1 MNTTNTTTSTPQTW
15 SDLFKS
21 DQPIDFQA
29 FLQSDL
35 LAEAR
40 RKKKTVAIVRHMAG
54 SISIIASAAII
65 WHILRSYDGLSTTYH
80 RLVFGLCICDIILS
94 SVIALSTTMAPKE
107 MEYFIPNARGNVA
120 SCDAQGFLYVVG
132 FAPSSL
138 YNCSLCFYYL
148 AIIKYSK
155 KEDYIRNKLEPWF
168 HGISIILP
176 LVSGVIL
183 LAAKAFNSGSYD
195 VCLLAQ
201 SKPPHCIGYENGYTP
216 KGYNIQCGRANT
228 IWLY

>member
-80 RLVFGLCICDIILS
+80 RLVLSLCIADIVFHLPLPYPIRWYQKNWNMACHLRKAMWRAVIL
-94 SVIALSTTMAPKE
+94 K
-107 MEYFIPNARGNVA
+107 VA
-120 SCDAQGFLYVVG
+120 SLLQGL
-132 FAPSSL
+132 
-138 YNCSLCFYYL
+138 
-148 AIIKYSK
+148 
-155 KEDYIRNKLEPWF
+155 
-168 HGISIILP
+168 
-176 LVSGVIL
+176 
-183 LAAKAFNSGSYD
+183 
-195 VCLLAQ
+195 
-201 SKPPHCIGYENGYTP
+201 
-216 KGYNIQCGRANT
+216 
-228 IWLY
+228 

>member
-65 WHILRSYDGLSTTYH
+65 WHILRSYM
-80 RLVFGLCICDIILS
+80 VFPQHITGWCSVYASLILFFSFAIAS
-94 SVIALSTTMAPKE
+94 SNTRYQRNWNMSCHLRKAMWRAVILK
-107 MEYFIPNARGNVA
+107 V
-120 SCDAQGFLYVVG
+120 
-132 FAPSSL
+132 SSL
-138 YNCSLCFYYL
+138 L
-148 AIIKYSK
+148 
-155 KEDYIRNKLEPWF
+155 
-168 HGISIILP
+168 
-176 LVSGVIL
+176 
-183 LAAKAFNSGSYD
+183 
-195 VCLLAQ
+195 
-201 SKPPHCIGYENGYTP
+201 
-216 KGYNIQCGRANT
+216 
-228 IWLY
+228 